1 MEKHKFSISISG
13 SKKEATEKING
24 LAVLA
29 SKLSADTITALAK
42 LVKNMQIEFQIKSF
56 FKRAQMSG
64 LKPTISPRK

>member
-42 LVKNMQIEFQIKSF
+42 LVKTDPAKVEAAKHYLGV
-56 FKRAQMSG
+56 A
-64 LKPTISPRK
+64 